1 MKRFIGGIFFVVMLA
16 LTGCGGGS
24 SPIPPALGNLQY
36 SQDLA
41 NAFLVDGLV
50 DFSAPEADL
59 DSMTVTVVD
68 SISNVVVSQFVL
80 PLPQFSGLSAGTIPF
95 SIDASQLP
103 SGPYSFSVQVIDV
116 RGLLSNPLFG
126 SFTVTAGGVLFP

>member
-1 MKRFIGGIFFVVMLA
+1 MKRVIGVMLFVVMLA
-16 LTGCGGGS
+16 LSGCGGSS
-24 SPIPPALGNLQY
+24 SPTPPALGNLQY
-36 SQDLA
+36 SQDQV
-41 NAFLVDGLV
+41 NPFVVDGVV

-68 SISNVVVSQFVL
+68 SISGVVVSQFVL

-95 SIDASQLP
+95 VIDASQLP

-126 SFTVTAGGVLFP
+126 SFTVFAGGVLFP